1 MSPIANLSQ
10 VTIVIVEDHQDT
22 RLLLTDFLTR
32 LGARVI
38 QAGDAVKGLQAIERY
53 NPDVI
58 LSDIWLPSRSGFELL
73 KDIRGLD
80 SENRNSP
87 AIAMTALGGIVERE
101 KAIAAGF
108 QGLLKKSFGPD
119 QLLGLLLSVRR

>member
-32 LGARVI
+32 LEARVI
-38 QAGDAVKGLQAIERY
+38 QAGDAGKALRAIERY

-58 LSDIWLPSRSGFELL
+58 LSDICLPSRSGFELL
-73 KDIRGLD
+73 KDI
-80 SENRNSP
+80 
-87 AIAMTALGGIVERE
+87 
-101 KAIAAGF
+101 
-108 QGLLKKSFGPD
+108 
-119 QLLGLLLSVRR
+119 